1 MGTEDIHETFTEDDP
16 VGGERACSI
25 TNVMSPPFG
34 GTLIQGLD
42 HK

>member
-1 MGTEDIHETFTEDDP
+1 MKPSLRMIC